1 MSVAL
6 LLVHG
11 DDSLELD
18 EAVAAFARRVSDG
31 QATEIVP
38 ERSPDEA
45 AIDRAQVAAGRARG
59 LDPPPCRG
67 HRCPHRRAGGGGAGG
82 PRGRRGAR
90 V

>member
-18 EAVAAFARRVSDG
+18 ETVAAFARRVSDG
-31 QATEIVP
+31 QKTEIVP

-45 AIDRAQVAAGRARG
+45 AIDRA
-59 LDPPPCRG
+59 
-67 HRCPHRRAGGGGAGG
+67 G
-82 PRGRRGAR
+82 PSWRRGSGDAPR
-90 V
+90 WPA